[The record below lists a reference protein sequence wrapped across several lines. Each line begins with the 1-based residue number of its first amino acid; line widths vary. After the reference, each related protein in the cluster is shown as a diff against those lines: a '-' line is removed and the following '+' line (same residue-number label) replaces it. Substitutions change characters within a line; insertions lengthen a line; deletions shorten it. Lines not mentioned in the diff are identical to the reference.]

1 MQEIKCPKC
10 GEVFQVDE
18 AGYAAIVK
26 QVRDKEFNKELKERE
41 AQFKIAKE
49 DALEVAKTK
58 AEKDLNQLIAQKDK
72 EIADLQ
78 KKHDSE
84 SNETKLEIANLNAKI
99 AAAESEKNTA
109 LEKAEA
115 EKDRLI
121 SELNAKLQAKD
132 EEQKHIV
139 KEAEAEKDKI
149 IAELQN
155 QISNITKDH
164 KHDMEQLKSAKQLEI
179 DALSAQITNNETVK
193 NLAVSEVETKYT
205 KLLAEKKEEILDE
218 EIENLIG
225 EEASRLMQEELIS
238 IRERLMLEA
247 RVFNSL
253 RKLDALQELLD
264 DPEISEIMVNG
275 PKHIFYE
282 KAGRVHAWN
291 QAFASEEKMQDVIQQ
306 IVGRHNRVVNLSN
319 PIVDTRLA
327 DGSRV
332 NIVLAP
338 VSLDG
343 STITIRKFP
352 EKPLDM
358 QTLIQKGAL
367 PEDAAE
373 FLKMLVRAKYNLLI
387 SGGTSSGKTTFLNA
401 LSQYIPE
408 DERVITIEDSAEL
421 QIQGIKNLVR
431 LETRNANMEGVQPVT
446 IWDLIRTALRMRPDR
461 ILVGECRGAE
471 AFDMLQALNTGH
483 DGGLSTA
490 HGNSSRD
497 ILSRLEMMVLMGM
510 ELPIAAIRQQIA
522 SGIDLIIHLGRL
534 PDKSRRVL
542 EITEVCGVEN
552 GEIQISPIYQL
563 EGTEGSWKWKHCG
576 ILKNRKKLEMAGLA
590 REKGEIEDGLSCVS
604 SEPEGSL

>member
-1 MQEIKCPKC
+1 M
-10 GEVFQVDE
+10 DE
-18 AGYAAIVK
+18 HVGDIRQRV
-26 QVRDKEFNKELKERE
+26 LERM
-41 AQFKIAKE
+41 
-49 DALEVAKTK
+49 
-58 AEKDLNQLIAQKDK
+58 DLSR
-72 EIADLQ
+72 EM
-78 KKHDSE
+78 S
-84 SNETKLEIANLNAKI
+84 
-99 AAAESEKNTA
+99 
-109 LEKAEA
+109 
-115 EKDRLI
+115 
-121 SELNAKLQAKD
+121 
-132 EEQKHIV
+132 
-139 KEAEAEKDKI
+139 
-149 IAELQN
+149 
-155 QISNITKDH
+155 
-164 KHDMEQLKSAKQLEI
+164 
-179 DALSAQITNNETVK
+179 
-193 NLAVSEVETKYT
+193 
-205 KLLAEKKEEILDE
+205 DE

-225 EEASRLMQEELIS
+225 EEASRLMQEEPIS

-352 EKPLDM
+352 EKPQDM

-446 IWDLIRTALRMRPDR
+446 IRDLIRTALRMRPDR

-522 SGIDLIIHLGRL
+522 SGIDLIVHLGRL

-576 ILKNRKKLEMAGLA
+576 ILKNRKKLEMAGLT
-590 REKGEIEDGLSCVS
+590 REKGEIEDGLSRVS
-604 SEPEGSL
+604 SEPEGGL